1 MNGTSFD
8 EGRPLRILHVLR
20 APIGGLWR
28 HVVDLSREQAS
39 RGHSV
44 GIVADALTGGA
55 RTDAAIADLSSCLSL
70 GVSRVPIRRN
80 PHPSDGLALAH
91 VSRRALKVR
100 PDVIHG
106 HGSKG
111 GVLARLAPLPLLPKT
126 IRAYTPHGGSLNY
139 KPGTRLHRVY
149 MAIEAALQ
157 RRTDL
162 ALFESRFIESRYAAY
177 VGKLPRF
184 HRVVHN
190 GISTAEFRPV
200 TPRADAADFLYVGE
214 LRAAKGIDT
223 LLSALA
229 RMAQH
234 AGRAPSLTL
243 VGSGPDRAELDA
255 QAASLGISKRILFRD
270 PMPARDAFELGRV
283 LVVPSRA
290 ESLPYIVLEAAGACV
305 PIVATNVGGIPEIY
319 GPLQRLL
326 IGPDSVPDLSDR
338 MIEVL
343 SMNRGDLAAQASG
356 LADHVQRHFSIKR
369 MVDGV
374 LSAYRDVQAA
384 EGVVRGARARVPFAL
399 SDNG

>member
-1 MNGTSFD
+1 MVGTSFD

-28 HVVDLSREQAS
+28 HVVDLSREQAD

-44 GIVADALTGGA
+44 GIIADALTGGA
-55 RTDAAIADLSSCLSL
+55 RTEAAIEDLASRLSL
-70 GVSRVPIRRN
+70 GISRVPIRRN
-80 PHPSDGLALAH
+80 PHPGDLLALAH
-91 VSRRALKVR
+91 VSHRAVRVR

-111 GVLARLAPLPLLPKT
+111 GVLARLAPLPMQSGT

-139 KPGTRLHRVY
+139 RPGSRLHGVY
-149 MAIEAALQ
+149 MRIESALQ
-157 RRTDL
+157 GRTDL
-162 ALFESRFIESRYAAY
+162 GLFESRFIQSRYAAY
-177 VGKLPRF
+177 VGRLPRV

-190 GISTAEFRPV
+190 GISPAEFRPV
-200 TPRADAADFLYVGE
+200 TPRGDATDLLYVGE

-223 LLSALA
+223 LLSAVA
-229 RMAQH
+229 RMAKQ
-234 AGRAPSLTL
+234 AGRVPSLTL

-255 QAASLGISKRILFRD
+255 QAAQLGVNNRIVFRD

-319 GPLQRLL
+319 GPYQRRL

-338 MIEVL
+338 MSDAL
-343 SMNRGDLAAQASG
+343 SMDTSARAAEARE
-356 LADHVQRHFSIKR
+356 LADHVQRNFSISR

-374 LSAYRDVQAA
+374 LAAYRDVHSAKGL
-384 EGVVRGARARVPFAL
+384 ERVGRARVPFAL